1 MIIAIDFDGTVVT
14 HAYPDVGK
22 NTGALPVLK
31 RLVAAGHQ
39 IILWT
44 MRHDDEVDMSKQ
56 YLFDAVMWF
65 ESRGIP
71 LLGVNKNPDQGWSK
85 SPKVYAQLY
94 IDDAALGCPLVFSP
108 KVSDRPFVDWERV
121 AAYLEAEH
129 IIPPV
134 PIDPLDEAPE
144 PCPS

>member
-1 MIIAIDFDGTVVT
+1 MIIAIDFDGTCVT
-14 HAYPDVGK
+14 HEYPRMGK
-22 NTGALPVLK
+22 SIGALPVLK

-44 MRHDDEVDMSKQ
+44 MRHDDEVDMSKR
-56 YLFDAVMWF
+56 YLFDAAIWF
-65 ESRGIP
+65 EGHGIP
-71 LLGVNKNPDQGWSK
+71 LLGINKNPDQGWSA
-85 SPKVYAQLY
+85 SPKAYAHLY

-129 IIPPV
+129 IIPMEPV
-134 PIDPLDEAPE
+134 TTIDGE
-144 PCPS
+144 P